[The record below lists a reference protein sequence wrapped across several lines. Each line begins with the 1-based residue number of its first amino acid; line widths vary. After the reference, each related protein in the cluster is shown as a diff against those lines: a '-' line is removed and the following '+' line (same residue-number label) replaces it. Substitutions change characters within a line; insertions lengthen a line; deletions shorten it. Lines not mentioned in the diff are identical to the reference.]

1 MTDALAGGRIDAP
14 TILVVEDE
22 PMIRLDVAEGLREFG
37 FHVYEAS
44 DGVEALQILGQTS
57 VNLVFSD
64 VQMPGKL
71 DGFDVARHVR
81 SSLPQVPIVLTS
93 GFVRTP
99 RRPIW
104 QISRRWSPSPTI
116 WASWSS
122 VSARRLAPM
131 LTGQS
136 RAIDPAR
143 PPLATSPCQHRAA
156 RISLP
161 PISAV

>member
-1 MTDALAGGRIDAP
+1 MTEALAGGRIDAP

-93 GFVRTP
+93 GFVRP
-99 RRPIW
+99 DAAP
-104 QISRRWSPSPTI
+104 PDL
-116 WASWSS
+116 AD
-122 VSARRLAPM
+122 LAP
-131 LTGQS
+131 LVAKPYNLGQLVE
-136 RAIDPAR
+136 RF
-143 PPLATSPCQHRAA
+143 RAA
-156 RISLP
+156 LGANADR
-161 PISAV
+161 AVESN